1 MKNLLLSLLVIVFFT
16 SISVSQETQLKK
28 AKAETKLSKGKE
40 KMKLPKGKEKKKS
53 IYQGNV
59 KFKPGVT
66 KSNENGESITLK
78 GVILVI
84 REKSTKKF
92 IAVTTT
98 DDSGNFKFS
107 TIAMRKG
114 LELGLA
120 FPQPAATAI
129 DEYGCFEK
137 LPPAPAPPLV
147 LLEECDDSVLV
158 VVKTD

>member
-1 MKNLLLSLLVIVFFT
+1 MKNLLLSLLVFVLCT
-16 SISVSQETQLKK
+16 SVAVSQETQLKK
-28 AKAETKLSKGKE
+28 VKKEAKLSKVKE
-40 KMKLPKGKEKKKS
+40 KNKG
-53 IYQGNV
+53 IYHGNL

-66 KSNENGESITLK
+66 KSNENGELITLK

-84 REKSTKKF
+84 REKSSKKF

-114 LELGLA
+114 LELGWA
-120 FPQPAATAI
+120 FPQPVATAI

-137 LPPAPAPPLV
+137 LPPAPAPPLE
-147 LLEECDDSVLV
+147 LMDECDDSVLIV
-158 VVKTD
+158 IKSD